1 MPGFQKG
8 HPRVGGRQLGSLNKS
23 TADIKA
29 LAFQHCPKAIAFL
42 VSVIEAKTEP
52 TVTKIAAAKELLDRG
67 IGRAAQPQTGADG
80 DGPVEIKH
88 IISWQ
93 K

>member
-1 MPGFQKG
+1 MPFQKG
-8 HPRVGGRQLGSLNKS
+8 RARTGGRAPGTLNHS

-29 LAFQHCPKAIAFL
+29 LAFKHCPDAIMGL
-42 VSVIEAKTEP
+42 AKLAQDP
-52 TVTKIAAAKELLDRG
+52 SPMIRMAAYKELLDRG

-80 DGPVEIKH
+80 EGPVEVRH